1 MPLHLLSV
9 RSCARLAFFLVLAPF
24 AGALAGCGAATPSA
38 TTPAHAEVEVVVPK
52 GEPTPSGER
61 TKGEEGEMGE
71 RLSAVGTL
79 TDLDDSVLQ
88 QLMKDAESG
97 GVVGGVLSGSGVSG
111 LGLSGSGIGGGG
123 GIGGLI
129 GRGSGGGGVAGG
141 TMGGSIGLGG
151 LGTIGRGSG
160 TGSGY
165 GISGS
170 GYRSDPVPGT
180 SINVGARSV
189 IELGDSATVGVS
201 VEQATRA
208 LRGQVQK
215 LRECYEDK
223 GLDVSAQAAGGMV
236 LRLVIG
242 SDGTIKYAVSAAPF
256 LPNKGVVEC
265 VTKALTKIYVG
276 PPPAGTFG
284 MIETLISFRPSPK
297 P

>member
-1 MPLHLLSV
+1 MPRR
-9 RSCARLAFFLVLAPF
+9 RSAPPPRSRLPLLAFAGLA
-24 AGALAGCGAATPSA
+24 GLLAGCGAATPAA

-52 GEPTPSGER
+52 TEPAAMSALVKGEDGEPGE
-61 TKGEEGEMGE
+61 T
-71 RLSAVGTL
+71 LSAVGTL
-79 TDLDDSVLQ
+79 TALDDAAMVKML
-88 QLMKDAESG
+88 ESG
-97 GVVGGVLSGSGVSG
+97 GSGGVLGGVLGGVDLSALSGSGLGG
-111 LGLSGSGIGGGG
+111 LGLSGSGVGGGG
-123 GIGGLI
+123 TGIGL
-129 GRGSGGGGVAGG
+129 GGGG

-165 GISGS
+165 GVSGG
-170 GYRSDPVPGT
+170 GYRSDPVSGT
-180 SINVGARSV
+180 SISVGSRSV
-189 IELGDSATVGVS
+189 IELGDSATLGVS

-215 LRECYEDK
+215 LRQCYEDK
-223 GLDVSAQAAGGMV
+223 GLDVSAQAAGGMA

-265 VTKALTKIYVG
+265 VTKALAKVYVG

-284 MIETLISFRPSPK
+284 MIETLISFRPSPR